1 MNELTQHEQ
10 CVGFCYQSV
19 YCNRYTVTVKH
30 ICRLTLTTQLLL
42 RLFPPLEED
51 SFCILPV
58 TCSPRRLPKFGPCG
72 ASTFCIHSFHEP
84 LHFIQIGLNS
94 SRFVFFR
101 LAFIIL
107 PPIFNAIYN
116 GLAIIWGSV
125 RLFFSLRFI
134 VAFRFHCFECVPYW
148 LYAQV
153 NETKINQNEV
163 HTWSTFGQICVC
175 LCVDVFDDHSYELWD
190 VRLGLCLLVLLIA
203 RNHFETLQWPDT
215 QNYPIVER
223 NPTKFKLGEEVKSYN
238 HKMPK

>member
-1 MNELTQHEQ
+1 MPAYTDNSTPSSSLSTSWRRLVLYITRHMVHLVACLSLARVVPQHF
-10 CVGFCYQSV
+10 VF
-19 YCNRYTVTVKH
+19 
-30 ICRLTLTTQLLL
+30 TLFTSL
-42 RLFPPLEED
+42 
-51 SFCILPV
+51 CILFKLDWILLDLFFSLGIYYS
-58 TCSPRRLPKFGPCG
+58 TSDFQCYLQWACYHLGFG
-72 ASTFCIHSFHEP
+72 
-84 LHFIQIGLNS
+84 S
-94 SRFVFFR
+94 S
-101 LAFIIL
+101 LL
-107 PPIFNAIYN
+107 
-116 GLAIIWGSV
+116 
-125 RLFFSLRFI
+125 FSLRFI

-175 LCVDVFDDHSYELWD
+175 LCVDVFDDHSDELWD

-238 HKMPK
+238 HTRCQNKYWATF